1 MVPSFDAHALRLTR
15 DSGAPPRIGRKPVG
29 GRVRSGAMNGGSEA
43 VDEQRRAAIGAQARD
58 ADLALVRR
66 VLTGDELA
74 FEALRQRL
82 ARLPAMLRHQDAR
95 LGRPLNE
102 TELEDVLR
110 DTVAALWAKLATFEG
125 RASLETWMYRFAA
138 LELLK
143 AVQRKCRAP
152 QSLEDPWSAPDP
164 APDEALAAERDID
177 RAELEQALAALT
189 AGAAEVIRMRHF
201 DELVFEEIAA
211 RVQLPLNTVKARYY
225 RGLARL
231 KEILMRRHR
240 RGGP

>member
-1 MVPSFDAHALRLTR
+1 MPQGAGAVGDASRTSAE
-15 DSGAPPRIGRKPVG
+15 GAGR
-29 GRVRSGAMNGGSEA
+29 AE
-43 VDEQRRAAIGAQARD
+43 
-58 ADLALVRR
+58 DLALVRR
-66 VLTGDELA
+66 VLRGDELA
-74 FEALRQRL
+74 LEALRQRL

-110 DTVAALWAKLATFEG
+110 DTVAALWSKLSTFEG

-152 QSLEDPWSAPDP
+152 QPLDDPWSTPDGS
-164 APDEALAAERDID
+164 AEERLAAEPEFD
-177 RAELEQALAALT
+177 RAQLEDGLASLT
-189 AGAAEVIRMRHF
+189 TGAAAVIRMRHF
-201 DELVFEEIAA
+201 EDLSFEQVAA
-211 RVQLPLNTVKARYY
+211 RTRLPLNTVKARYY

-231 KEILMRRHR
+231 REILERQRRR
-240 RGGP
+240 VS

>member
-1 MVPSFDAHALRLTR
+1 
-15 DSGAPPRIGRKPVG
+15 
-29 GRVRSGAMNGGSEA
+29 MNGGSGT
-43 VDEQRRAAIGAQARD
+43 VDDPHRAAVGTPERS

-102 TELEDVLR
+102 TELEDVVR

-125 RASLETWMYRFAA
+125 RATLETWMYRFAA

-152 QSLEDPWSAPDP
+152 QSLEDPWSAPD
-164 APDEALAAERDID
+164 AAAEEARESEPDFD
-177 RAELEQALAALT
+177 RADLEAGLAGLT
-189 AGAAEVIRMRHF
+189 DGAAAVIRQRHF
-201 DELVFEEIAA
+201 EGLEFEEIALRA
-211 RVQLPLNTVKARYY
+211 QLPLNTVKARYY

-231 KEILMRRHR
+231 KEILVRRRR
-240 RGGP
+240 RGAS